1 MGYAAGILLEGE
13 KLRDQAGRFP
23 LFFLFFFFK
32 LVFAAFPLS
41 TYQATSRNTAGS
53 SPGPRKWVATCLSL
67 PSFSHRK
74 SETCPR
80 TNLVFIL
87 FYRILLEAQAGLQ
100 FLIRLPQPPEH
111 REPQA
116 CTARKGSRLLI
127 SPPEPCFPGQDGWG
141 GDAAS
146 TFLFPSLP

>member
-1 MGYAAGILLEGE
+1 MLPGSCWKE
-13 KLRDQAGRFP
+13 RNSVTRQAGF
-23 LFFLFFFFK
+23 LFFFFFFFFK

-53 SPGPRKWVATCLSL
+53 SPGPRQVGCYLSFL

-87 FYRILLEAQAGLQ
+87 FYRTLLEAQAGLQ
-100 FLIRLPQPPEH
+100 LLIRLPQPPEH
-111 REPQA
+111 RESQA

-127 SPPEPCFPGQDGWG
+127 SPPDPCFPGQDDWG
-141 GDAAS
+141 GDAVS